1 MTTTPD
7 ITPALV
13 EALRDAARRN
23 EAFDRL
29 TAAMLRPLYWHI
41 RRLVV
46 VHEDAQDACQECF
59 VKAYDGLE
67 AFRGG
72 ADELR
77 AWLYRIA
84 TRAALTLL
92 RRRRR
97 SLFASLDEVGREL
110 AVRVADEAGP
120 DACMRRCS
128 NCRSSSAWSST
139 CATSTTCPTP
149 PSPAS
154 SESGSRR

>member
-59 VKAYDGLE
+59 VKAYDL
-67 AFRGG
+67 
-72 ADELR
+72 
-77 AWLYRIA
+77 
-84 TRAALTLL
+84 
-92 RRRRR
+92 
-97 SLFASLDEVGREL
+97 SLIHI
-110 AVRVADEAGP
+110 
-120 DACMRRCS
+120 
-128 NCRSSSAWSST
+128 
-139 CATSTTCPTP
+139 
-149 PSPAS
+149 
-154 SESGSRR
+154 